1 MFYTFRV
8 RARNNSFLK
17 RAVRKTKKLIGLKD
31 VSSDIFDNAALVRKH
46 AGGKSFADIG
56 CMWGVDGF
64 FSFLAEESGA
74 ANVIAVDLY
83 PESQKFLEEKARR
96 NSRIQFVQGDIN
108 LPEVTETIGVC
119 DVVFCSGVLYH
130 TPDPVH
136 MLTRLRAICAETL
149 ILNTASIPEM
159 PSIGN
164 AAVFYPFLDARQ
176 RKIWNR
182 KIGSQ
187 KAITGPYESESGY
200 ANWFW
205 GMTPSAVESMLRCAG
220 FEPKE
225 RYISP
230 FRSVFVCTTTP
241 IQFVAES
248 GEWTTPKSGDSL
260 KFRR

>member
-1 MFYTFRV
+1 MFYTLRV

-17 RAVRKTKKLIGLKD
+17 RAVRKTKKIIGVKD
-31 VSSDIFDNAALVRKH
+31 ASSDFFDNAALVKKYTP
-46 AGGKSFADIG
+46 GKSFADIG

-64 FSFLAEESGA
+64 FSFLAEENGA
-74 ANVIAVDLY
+74 AKVMSVDIY
-83 PESQKFLEEKARR
+83 PESAKFSEEKERR
-96 NSRIQFVQGDIN
+96 NSKIQFVQGDIN
-108 LPEVTETIGVC
+108 LPDVTDTIGIC

-136 MLTRLRAICAETL
+136 MLTRLRVICGETL

-159 PSIGN
+159 PGIRN
-164 AAVFYPFLDARQ
+164 AAVFYPFLNAKQ

-182 KIGSQ
+182 HIGSQ
-187 KAITGPYESESGY
+187 KGITGPYEPESGY
-200 ANWFW
+200 GNWMW
-205 GMTPSAVESMLRCAG
+205 GMTPSAIESMLQCAG
-220 FEPKE
+220 FKVQE

-230 FRSVFVCTTTP
+230 FRSVFVCKTIP

-260 KFRR
+260 KFRK